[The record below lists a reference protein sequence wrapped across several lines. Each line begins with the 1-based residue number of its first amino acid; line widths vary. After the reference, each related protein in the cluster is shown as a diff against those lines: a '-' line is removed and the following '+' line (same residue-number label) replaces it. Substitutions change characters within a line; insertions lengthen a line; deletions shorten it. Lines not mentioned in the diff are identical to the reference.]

1 MKGLR
6 NNSMYKGPEA
16 RESFIILVTG
26 KQASVLRV

>member
-6 NNSMYKGPEA
+6 NSSVCKGPEA
-16 RESFIILVTG
+16 RESFTILVTG